1 MAEQCLL
8 LLTLWL
14 SVCSTPVFPP
24 GTCTSV
30 LFSSVLGPGCLT
42 DIPVSS
48 TMTSGSEQAP
58 RGTAWLAEVGLTPV
72 PDLAVGCKAI
82 SSCFPVRSSENA
94 RLVRLIPLNFNPL
107 YSLLQGSDLGNVRK
121 RSFLLVLLQLVLFFA
136 LFVIC
141 VILWVSS
148 ILCDIYVRLS
158 HTGLQYHIQEHM
170 WNSVCPV

>member
-48 TMTSGSEQAP
+48 TMTSISEQAP
-58 RGTAWLAEVGLTPV
+58 RGTAWLAEVGQTPV

-82 SSCFPVRSSENA
+82 SSCFPVCSSENA

-107 YSLLQGSDLGNVRK
+107 YSLLQGSDLGALGRG
-121 RSFLLVLLQLVLFFA
+121 LFF
-136 LFVIC
+136 
-141 VILWVSS
+141 
-148 ILCDIYVRLS
+148 
-158 HTGLQYHIQEHM
+158 
-170 WNSVCPV
+170 